1 MKQQPGFHVCF
12 HGTISVDESAGTPLR
27 HTVISRKDPQ
37 ELCFQVVCCFEPGL
51 EFFVQWFQL
60 KRIHTFFNIFF

>member
-12 HGTISVDESAGTPLR
+12 HGMISVDESAGTPLR

-37 ELCFQVVCCFEPGL
+37 ELCFQVVCCLSQGL
-51 EFFVQWFQL
+51 SFLFSG
-60 KRIHTFFNIFF
+60 FN